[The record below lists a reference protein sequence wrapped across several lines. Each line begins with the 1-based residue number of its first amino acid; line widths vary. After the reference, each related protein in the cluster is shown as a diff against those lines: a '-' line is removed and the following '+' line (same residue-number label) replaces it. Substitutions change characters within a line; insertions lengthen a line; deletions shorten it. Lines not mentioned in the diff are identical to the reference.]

1 MIIENR
7 TKALEDQQDSA
18 QTKFGNQLTKKEDM
32 IRRLRRQL
40 AHQIEELEEYVKIQE
55 SYFADQIVTKDMLLT
70 ELTEKHRQEQE
81 EWTSTKAA
89 LEQRCSMW
97 RLFPNNDD

>member
-1 MIIENR
+1 
-7 TKALEDQQDSA
+7 
-18 QTKFGNQLTKKEDM
+18 M
-32 IRRLRRQL
+32 IRRLRRQS
-40 AHQIEELEEYVKIQE
+40 AHQQDEVRQATEQIEELKEYVKIQE
-55 SYFADQIVTKDMLLT
+55 SYFADQIVTKEMQLT

>member
-55 SYFADQIVTKDMLLT
+55 S
-70 ELTEKHRQEQE
+70 
-81 EWTSTKAA
+81 
-89 LEQRCSMW
+89 
-97 RLFPNNDD
+97 